1 MKRLIF
7 FIITL
12 IISVAFGIVYC
23 SSPIRQFLTAN
34 NIGALVSTY
43 ENLDSFFSFI
53 WSKTFANFVTLGGE
67 ESIRLNIKAIVII
80 GSIFVITNLVVISIA
95 SIIDK
100 VVTSSKIRQKQ
111 YIKQEKERLSKIGK
125 TPSSYANF
133 DKNDINYRNKKI
145 PYVDSINF
153 EQINID
159 TNIINNKKYGKPIIR
174 ILVVVLASIL
184 TLFYFFFRFIYLTN
198 YQQLKDAFS
207 WICNSQFYKDI
218 NINLTNMYGYIFEPI
233 YNNVMFSLGGSK
245 WTFGLLLEFVIWLL
259 LSVVIILVY
268 VLIANKVVHN
278 RRLKNIQKENRQNA
292 FNKISSKAMG
302 ILGNIENDE
311 ESIGDISTIATI
323 SASSSYQMSQ
333 KSIMQKA
340 NYIDDIGYGVEYIG
354 KAEKEEGYI
363 PPSTS
368 RRAYVLE
375 PLPDDVSNNE
385 GVTIED
391 IPSIDDSLNNDNQT
405 VTISYV
411 SKELEQEEVDISNA
425 NISYIASTQI
435 IDNITN
441 KNDVDDIISFDEDGD
456 AYLVKKG
463 RLFTHGEDIS
473 DVYDPYNASMTL
485 LINKYG
491 VKNYHIL
498 DDIEPFN
505 LVPLDVLKEINEA
518 KNRINKEN
526 LMSDIDII
534 NQSLVQQPFHVIQG
548 AKDGK

>member
-1 MKRLIF
+1 
-7 FIITL
+7 
-12 IISVAFGIVYC
+12 
-23 SSPIRQFLTAN
+23 
-34 NIGALVSTY
+34 
-43 ENLDSFFSFI
+43 
-53 WSKTFANFVTLGGE
+53 
-67 ESIRLNIKAIVII
+67 
-80 GSIFVITNLVVISIA
+80 
-95 SIIDK
+95 
-100 VVTSSKIRQKQ
+100 
-111 YIKQEKERLSKIGK
+111 
-125 TPSSYANF
+125 
-133 DKNDINYRNKKI
+133 
-145 PYVDSINF
+145 
-153 EQINID
+153 
-159 TNIINNKKYGKPIIR
+159 
-174 ILVVVLASIL
+174 
-184 TLFYFFFRFIYLTN
+184 
-198 YQQLKDAFS
+198 
-207 WICNSQFYKDI
+207 
-218 NINLTNMYGYIFEPI
+218 
-233 YNNVMFSLGGSK
+233 
-245 WTFGLLLEFVIWLL
+245 
-259 LSVVIILVY
+259 
-268 VLIANKVVHN
+268 
-278 RRLKNIQKENRQNA
+278 
-292 FNKISSKAMG
+292 
-302 ILGNIENDE
+302 
-311 ESIGDISTIATI
+311 
-323 SASSSYQMSQ
+323 MSQ